1 MSKFNSLKD
10 LFIEELR
17 DLHDAETQLIKA
29 LPVMAKAAAQ
39 ELLQSAFQDHLEQT
53 KVHAQRLEHILAGL
67 NETARGRRCKAI
79 TGLIMET
86 DEWISEKADPAV
98 KDAGLIAKAQ
108 RVEHYEIAG
117 YGCARTYAGLLG
129 YDEAERLLQTTLD
142 EEEIAD
148 ARLTELSHSL
158 NTEAV
163 HAGHDR

>member
-17 DLHDAETQLIKA
+17 DLHDAEIQLVKA
-29 LPVMAKAAAQ
+29 LPLMARAASQ
-39 ELLQSAFQDHLEQT
+39 GLLQAAFEAHLEET
-53 KVHAQRLEHILAGL
+53 KNHAERLQRILNGFG
-67 NETARGRRCKAI
+67 EPARGRRCKAI
-79 TGLIMET
+79 AGLVAEI
-86 DEWISEKADPAV
+86 DEWIHENADPAV

-108 RVEHYEIAG
+108 RIEHYEIAG

-129 YDEAERLLQTTLD
+129 HDDAEGLLQATLA

-158 NTEAV
+158 NTEAAF
-163 HAGHDR
+163 AGSSR

>member
-10 LFIEELR
+10 LFIAELR

-29 LPVMAKAAAQ
+29 LPIMAKAASQ
-39 ELLQSAFQDHLEQT
+39 ELLQTAFDVHLEET

-79 TGLIMET
+79 AGLVIET
-86 DEWISEKADPAV
+86 DEWIHENAEPAV
-98 KDAGLIAKAQ
+98 KDAGLIGKAQ
-108 RVEHYEIAG
+108 RIEHYEIAG

-129 YDEAERLLQTTLD
+129 YEEAEQLLQTTLD
-142 EEEIAD
+142 EEEIGD
-148 ARLTELSHSL
+148 ARLTELSRSL

-163 HAGHDR
+163 HAGSER